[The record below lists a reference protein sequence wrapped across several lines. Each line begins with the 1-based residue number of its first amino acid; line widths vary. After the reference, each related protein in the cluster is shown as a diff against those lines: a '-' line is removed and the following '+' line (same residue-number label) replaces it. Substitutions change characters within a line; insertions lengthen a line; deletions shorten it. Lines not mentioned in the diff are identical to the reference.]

1 MDLSGAYRKN
11 LAVSPRLRWLL
22 WFLAAALW
30 ALVALY
36 PVSTGLSR
44 FVGLVLFVACW
55 GGLIALTW
63 SRWRV
68 RIVVCG
74 VSIFMAGLLILP
86 ARTPPAA
93 DSLRADYVA
102 GLRRYGGVT
111 YIWGGESFKGID
123 CSGLIRRGLIDAL
136 FCRGVRSANPGLL
149 RGALSLWWH
158 DCTADDLR
166 LGHAGLTAPL
176 VETPS
181 LNELDHSRI
190 LPGDLAVTRDG
201 IHILAYLGDQQWIEA
216 DPIIGKVISVSVPA
230 ASNAWFAS
238 PMQVVRWTVLAR

>member
-1 MDLSGAYRKN
+1 MAAAQPHSRLRRLLWL
-11 LAVSPRLRWLL
+11 LAV
-22 WFLAAALW
+22 ALW

-36 PVSTGLSR
+36 PISTGLSR
-44 FVGLVLFVACW
+44 TIGVALFVVCW
-55 GGLIALTW
+55 CGFLALTW
-63 SRWRV
+63 SRKYLRV
-68 RIVVCG
+68 VLIG
-74 VSIFMAGLLILP
+74 VSLFAAGLLLLP

-136 FCRGVRSANPGLL
+136 FCRGVRTGNSGLV

-158 DCTADDLR
+158 DCTANDLR
-166 LGHAGLTAPL
+166 QGRGGLTAPL
-176 VETPS
+176 LETPS
-181 LNELDHSRI
+181 LNELDHTRI

-201 IHILAYLGDQQWIEA
+201 IHILAYLGDRQWIEA
-216 DPIIGKVISVSVPA
+216 DPFLGKVVTVSVPA
-230 ASNAWFAS
+230 TTNQFFAS
-238 PMQVVRWTVLAR
+238 PMQIVRWSVLAH